1 MKGTKAAG
9 RYAQA
14 LLELAIEQNKLEQV
28 VADMNYLLEVYNQSV
43 DFQLL
48 LNSPIVKAE
57 KKVAIFNELFGQF
70 EELTSKFVT
79 LIINNRREDSLAQ
92 IAISFDG
99 LVKDHKGIVPITL
112 TTAVQLDE
120 ATKSLILEKV
130 EKNVNGQLE
139 VTEKI
144 DASLIG
150 GFIVRMGDQQIDA
163 SVANQFREL
172 KQRLTR

>member
-57 KKVAIFNELFGQF
+57 KKIAIFNEIFGQF
-70 EELTSKFVT
+70 EELTSKFVK
-79 LIINNRREDSLAQ
+79 LIINNRREAGLAQ

-99 LVKDHKGIVPITL
+99 LVKNHKGIVPITL
-112 TTAVQLDE
+112 TTAVKLDD